1 MALKRFIA
9 VNGLDANSKTIINVT
24 DPVNA
29 QDAATKN
36 FVTNASNLATGTV
49 PVAQLPAFT
58 GGDATSS
65 AGSTTLTL
73 STVNTNVGSF
83 GSTSAIPVITVDGKG
98 RITAVTTAA
107 VASSSVTLTGDISAT
122 GNTGSSI
129 TTTLATVNSNVGSFG
144 SATAVPTITVNAKG
158 LVTAVSTNT
167 ITPAGI
173 GAVATTA
180 LGANS
185 GVATL
190 DSSGQLVASQI
201 PSSLTGA
208 IVYQG
213 VWNASTNSPAIPT
226 AASGNKGYYYKV
238 SVAGTT
244 TIDGYSNWTVGDL
257 IISNGTTWDALQ
269 GGSSDVTSVA
279 GRVGAVVLSSSDISG
294 LAASATT
301 NTTNASNISSG
312 TLAAARLPQFTGGD
326 VTTSAAG
333 SVSLALATQ
342 ASVVSGTYNSATQ
355 VMPITISAKGVI
367 TATGTATT
375 ITPAWTSITSKPTTL
390 SGYGITDALSNVA
403 STAQTIPVAHGVI
416 GSATLTTAATTAN
429 QVVDTNSATTYR
441 SVKYQVQ
448 ITSGTSY
455 HRTTIDVI
463 HDGTSAYVDQ
473 YGDIYTG
480 VSLATFDADVS
491 GGNLRLLTTPTN
503 AATTYKVIKT
513 LINV

>member
-24 DPVNA
+24 DPVGA

-36 FVTNASNLATGTV
+36 FATNASNLASGTV
-49 PVAQLPAFT
+49 PVAQMPAFT

-65 AGSTTLTL
+65 AGSVNLTL
-73 STVNTNVGSF
+73 STVNSNVGSF

-129 TTTLATVNSNVGSFG
+129 TTTLATVNSNVGAFG

-173 GAVATTA
+173 GAVATSA

-190 DSSGQLVASQI
+190 DGSGKLTSSQI

-208 IVYQG
+208 LVYQST
-213 VWNASTNSPAIPT
+213 WNAATNTPTIPA
-226 AASGNKGYYYKV
+226 AATGNKGYYYKV
-238 SVAGTT
+238 STGGST
-244 TIDGYSNWTVGDL
+244 TIDGFSNWTAGDL
-257 IISNGTTWDALQ
+257 LISNGTSWDAVQ
-269 GGSSDVTSVA
+269 GGSSDVISVA
-279 GRVGAVVLSSSDISG
+279 GKVGAVTLVAADVGG

-301 NTTNASNISSG
+301 DTTNAANISTG
-312 TLAAARLPQFTGGD
+312 TLGAARLPQFTGGD
-326 VTTSAAG
+326 VTTAAAG
-333 SVSLALATQ
+333 SVSLSLATQ
-342 ASVVSGTYNSATQ
+342 GSVVTGTYNSATQ
-355 VMPITISAKGVI
+355 VMPITINSKGVI

-375 ITPAWTSITSKPTTL
+375 ITPAWSSISSKPTTL
-390 SGYGITDALSNVA
+390 SGFGITDALSNVA
-403 STAQTIPVAHGVI
+403 GTAQTIPLAQGSI
-416 GSATLTTAATTAN
+416 GSATLVTAATTAN
-429 QVVDTNSATTYR
+429 QIVDTNSTTTYR

-448 ITSGTSY
+448 LTSSTSY
-455 HRTTIDVI
+455 HMTTIDVI
-463 HDGTSAYVDQ
+463 HDGTNAYVDQ
-473 YGDIYTG
+473 YGDVYTG

-513 LINV
+513 LVNA